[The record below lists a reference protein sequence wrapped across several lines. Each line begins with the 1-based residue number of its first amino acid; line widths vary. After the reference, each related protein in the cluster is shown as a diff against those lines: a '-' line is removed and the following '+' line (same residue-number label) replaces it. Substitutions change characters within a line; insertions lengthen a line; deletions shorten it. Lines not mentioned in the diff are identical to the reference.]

1 MSGMLKKLF
10 NSYLCCFILS
20 IGNTKL
26 SAKVYRERERDVGHL
41 LFCKCNTDLMKCILM
56 CQKDQHYPS
65 VLQDRKQCCCYD
77 AKEIHGNKR
86 KIWQGLFNI
95 LFTGIQ
101 MITTQS
107 NLLRKNGKQRLIYKS
122 INH

>member
-1 MSGMLKKLF
+1 MPGMLKKLF

-41 LFCKCNTDLMKCILM
+41 LFCKYNTDLMKCILM

>member
-1 MSGMLKKLF
+1 MAGMLKKLF

-26 SAKVYRERERDVGHL
+26 SAKFYREREGDVGHL
-41 LFCKCNTDLMKCILM
+41 LFCKYNTDLMKCILM

-95 LFTGIQ
+95 LFAADL
-101 MITTQS
+101 
-107 NLLRKNGKQRLIYKS
+107 NDFD
-122 INH
+122 